1 MLLVLAGCLVGSGS
15 YIINY
20 LLNLKAE
27 KKSLDTVQEKVTVPE
42 GNVSEEKYEFDLDI
56 DWEGLKKINSDIVG
70 WIYIPDTSINYPVC
84 RTTNNEY
91 YLNHSYDKT
100 PIHYGAIYMDTNTNF
115 DAGALNTFIY
125 GHNVWHGTMFREL
138 ENYSSKDFYESHPV
152 FYYYTPEH
160 KYKCSIMSFYMDTFD
175 ADTYRY
181 DYVNHEHFEEY
192 LKEIKQKSKYETQQ
206 GIDGVERI
214 ISLYTCSYEN
224 ENPLTTDVITDRY
237 YVHAAVIEVK

>member
-1 MLLVLAGCLVGSGS
+1 MLLILAGCLVGSGS

-27 KKSLDTVQEKVTVPE
+27 KKSLDAVQEKVTVPE
-42 GNVSEEKYEFDLDI
+42 GNVSEEKDESDLDI
-56 DWEGLKKINSDIVG
+56 DWEGLKKINADIVG

-100 PIHYGAIYMDTNTNF
+100 PIHYGA
-115 DAGALNTFIY
+115 
-125 GHNVWHGTMFREL
+125 MFREL

-181 DYVNHEHFEEY
+181 DYVDHEHFEEY

>member
-1 MLLVLAGCLVGSGS
+1 MLLILAGCLVGSGS

-27 KKSLDTVQEKVTVPE
+27 KKSLDAVQEKVTVPE
-42 GNVSEEKYEFDLDI
+42 GNVSEEKDESDLDI
-56 DWEGLKKINSDIVG
+56 DWEGLKKINADIVG

-100 PIHYGAIYMDTNTNF
+100 PIHYGA
-115 DAGALNTFIY
+115 TFIY

-181 DYVNHEHFEEY
+181 DYVDHEHFEEY